1 MKQMGRNV
9 RPQNQNVV
17 NPNEFRNLV
26 RSFDDLKEE
35 VKRGKKENDEK
46 MRRIVEEQRMGA
58 NRRGPQQQ
66 DIAAAGQMVK
76 QSIESAHIVPM
87 NIKLEDVQQ
96 RQRAMN
102 GQISALARELGEY
115 KQGMKV
121 HHTEYSICTESTSQK
136 GDNASCHG
144 VLWDWER
151 HGMFVSLDRLSM
163 GHFGELYLCY

>member
-1 MKQMGRNV
+1 
-9 RPQNQNVV
+9 VV

-87 NIKLEDVQQ
+87 NIKLDDVQQ

-121 HHTEYSICTESTSQK
+121 QHMYREHFPKGGQRILPRGPLGLGTARDVCES
-136 GDNASCHG
+136 
-144 VLWDWER
+144 
-151 HGMFVSLDRLSM
+151 
-163 GHFGELYLCY
+163 